1 MQKSQNTAIITREKG
16 NSILAHADQ
25 VRPQGKYEEQN
36 EKITKIPSVN
46 ELLEQPSQN
55 ETLEDKIM
63 HDQVSQSDFEN

>member
-1 MQKSQNTAIITREKG
+1 MQKSQNTAIITREKR